1 MAAANRND
9 AERVAHEA
17 FGFERL
23 RPGQG
28 EALDAVL
35 GGRDTLAVMSTGSG
49 KSAIYQI
56 AALLIPGPTLVVSP
70 LISLQRDQ
78 VEALEEEVP
87 GEAAELTP
95 SIGDR
100 ARTE

>member
-56 AALLIPGPTLVVSP
+56 AALLIPGATIVFSP

-78 VEALEEEVP
+78 VEALEEEIP
-87 GEAAELTP
+87 GEASVLNAAVSE
-95 SIGDR
+95 R
-100 ARTE
+100 RRR